1 MAKAKP
7 KQQETEQEDRA
18 LEWLAVNS
26 LIPYVN
32 NARIHDEAQVLQIAA
47 SIKEFGFTNPVLID
61 KDNGVIAGH
70 GRLEAAKKLGIETV
84 PCLRLAHLTDVQRKA
99 YIIADNKLALNSA
112 WDKDLL
118 MLEVANLQELGADLN
133 LLGFDPSE
141 LQAATVDYSLLNGD
155 DVNSQVTQMSDGT
168 RKAIQIEFELGDYD
182 EAYELVKFWREHGA
196 YVGGLILGFLRAEK
210 DKLPG

>member
-1 MAKAKP
+1 MAKKEAKD
-7 KQQETEQEDRA
+7 EWVGIEQVD
-18 LEWLAVNS
+18 VNS

-32 NARIHDEAQVLQIAA
+32 NARVHDEAQILQIAA
-47 SIKEFGFTNPVLID
+47 SIKEFGFTNPILVD

-70 GRLEAAKKLGIETV
+70 GRLEAAKKLGHKSV
-84 PCLRLAHLTDVQRKA
+84 PVLRLSHLSEVQKKA
-99 YIIADNKLALNSA
+99 YIIADNKLALNST

-118 MLEVANLQELGADLN
+118 MLEVAHLQELGADLN

-141 LQAATVDYSLLNGD
+141 LQAATVDYSVLNGD

-182 EAYELVKFWREHGA
+182 EAYELVKFWREQGA
-196 YVGGLILGFLRAEK
+196 YVGGLILGFLRTEK
-210 DKLPG
+210 NKLPE